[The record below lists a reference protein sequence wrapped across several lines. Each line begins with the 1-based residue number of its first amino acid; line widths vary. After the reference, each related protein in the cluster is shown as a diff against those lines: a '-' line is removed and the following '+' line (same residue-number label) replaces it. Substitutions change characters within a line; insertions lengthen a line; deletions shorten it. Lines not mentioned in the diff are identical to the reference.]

1 MRTEFALTSPQARTA
16 DTAPRRNLTPGPR
29 SEHASDRAFEV
40 AAAKA
45 AARAEQAAAANE
57 AALKAA
63 REQAN
68 QALAGNSR
76 ELAFELDDGSGRVVV
91 KLIDTRTNEVLRQ
104 MPTEEM
110 LAISRALKDGAETG
124 ALLNTDA

>member
-1 MRTEFALTSPQARTA
+1 MRTEFAHTLPQARAA
-16 DTAPRRNLTPGPR
+16 DAAQRRNLTPGPR

-45 AARAEQAAAANE
+45 AAASQAE
-57 AALKAA
+57 LKAA

-68 QALAGNSR
+68 KALAGNGR
-76 ELAFELDDGSGRVVV
+76 ELAFEFDDGSGRVVV
-91 KLIDTRTNEVLRQ
+91 KLIDTRTKEVLRQ
-104 MPTEEM
+104 MPSEEM
-110 LAISRALKDGAETG
+110 LAIARALKDRAEAG

>member
-1 MRTEFALTSPQARTA
+1 MRTDFAQTPTHARAA
-16 DTAPRRNLTPGPR
+16 DASPRRNLTPGLR

-45 AARAEQAAAANE
+45 AARAEEAAAVSQE
-57 AALKAA
+57 HMKAA

-68 QALAGNSR
+68 KALAGNGR

-91 KLIDTRTNEVLRQ
+91 KLIDTRTKEVLRQ
-104 MPTEEM
+104 MPSEEM
-110 LAISRALKDGAETG
+110 LAISRALKDGAEIG
-124 ALLNTDA
+124 ALLSTDA